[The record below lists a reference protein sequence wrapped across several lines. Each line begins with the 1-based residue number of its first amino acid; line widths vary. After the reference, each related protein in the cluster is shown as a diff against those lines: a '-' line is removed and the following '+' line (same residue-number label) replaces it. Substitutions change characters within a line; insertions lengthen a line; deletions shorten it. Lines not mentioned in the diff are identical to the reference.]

1 MIRNLISL
9 TLFIG
14 LAKASVI
21 PKENPTICVALHC
34 FMETGACWADSECYA
49 ILDCLQVKRTMG
61 STHGGSDSTVIKRR
75 QQQLDRMA
83 DILSSVTFSVFD
95 L

>member
-1 MIRNLISL
+1 M

-61 STHGGSDSTVIKRR
+61 STFRIPKHIFRFNNLV
-75 QQQLDRMA
+75 
-83 DILSSVTFSVFD
+83 
-95 L
+95 

>member
-14 LAKASVI
+14 LAKTSVI

-34 FMETGACWADSECYA
+34 FLETGACWADSECYD
-49 ILDCLQVKRTMG
+49 ILDCLQVK
-61 STHGGSDSTVIKRR
+61 IKMRSKFFR
-75 QQQLDRMA
+75 SRIP
-83 DILSSVTFSVFD
+83 IL
-95 L
+95 